1 LLYADERNLMTS
13 LDAIAATEHRADL
26 RRAAEEWRRGLTR
39 QPAASQAATI
49 ALRLA
54 RPDETHLVRRL
65 AALDDAPMPDGQALL
80 ALIDGEAVA
89 ALSLRDGR
97 VVANPF
103 LLTEEAVS
111 LLRLRAK
118 QTSAA
123 TTRRRWRAIL
133 HPRIA

>member
-1 LLYADERNLMTS
+1 MS
-13 LDAIAATEHRADL
+13 SIDAIAADEHRADL
-26 RRAAEEWRRGLTR
+26 RRAAEEWRRGSTR
-39 QPAASQAATI
+39 RPAVSQAATI

-54 RPDETHLVRRL
+54 RSDETHLVRRL
-65 AALDDAPMPDGQALL
+65 AALDDAPVLDGQALL

-97 VVANPF
+97 VVADPF

-118 QTSAA
+118 QTSAT

-133 HPRIA
+133 RPRIA